1 VVNQA
6 GTVDL
11 NGNASW
17 AIGDWVIAGAGN
29 TWEKLDQTGV
39 DGTGSINRIP
49 RWNTVSSLNDSIIL
63 QSATGI
69 TLDTGK
75 NFATVG
81 AGTITSASTFN
92 ANGDIIMSSATG
104 VSLPVG
110 GYGTAGQVL
119 TAPATPSTGT
129 PLVWSTPTT
138 GTVTSVTAG
147 TGITIGG
154 TAADPTVAI
163 DYLGTDN
170 AILSAPLENGI
181 ATTDTVWFSD
191 ATDDNIKKTTVA
203 NLLALDGARSLSAV
217 LAVGNTSGAN
227 DILIADSQSVNFGT
241 GNDLTITH
249 DATNSIIG
257 NITGNLYIRNDADD
271 ADIVFQS
278 DDGSGGRATYFQL
291 DGSLVRT
298 SVFKDMRFNDDVVLQ
313 IGTSADL
320 RLSHNATDST
330 IDNRTGNLI
339 LEQNQDDGD
348 IIFKA
353 DNGSGGVTTYFQLDG
368 SSGYN
373 KAFKD
378 ILYLDNIKA
387 RFGDSNDL
395 EIYHDGSN
403 SYIKDAGT
411 GNLVVASNAFYLQ
424 KANQGA
430 NMIVA
435 TENAAVSLYYNGS
448 EKLATTS
455 TGVSVTGGGTF
466 TGNVDVNGLFKV
478 DSTNPIILLNESDQT
493 ANNRLWGFQGQQ
505 TLLKIRAYP
514 DDLSSAVDVL
524 TFTRTGNATF
534 PGNVEIDGNL
544 TVDGNII
551 HGGGKSGI
559 FNGSVNYTGTTAAQ
573 LFLIKRTTT
582 GQMIFDVFLTSG
594 TAGGS
599 TKKYTVAHKSN
610 TATVYN
616 KIIETTGTP
625 DFTVTFA
632 NTTVT
637 NTGDAVACTITPT
650 ATQTVSYTIQVGFD
664 NANTVVVS

>member
-1 VVNQA
+1 LSLGNSL
-6 GTVDL
+6 DL
-11 NGNASW
+11 QIFHESNNSFISNN
-17 AIGDWVIAGAGN
+17 IG
-29 TWEKLDQTGV
+29 
-39 DGTGSINRIP
+39 
-49 RWNTVSSLNDSIIL
+49 
-63 QSATGI
+63 
-69 TLDTGK
+69 
-75 NFATVG
+75 
-81 AGTITSASTFN
+81 
-92 ANGDIIMSSATG
+92 
-104 VSLPVG
+104 
-110 GYGTAGQVL
+110 
-119 TAPATPSTGT
+119 
-129 PLVWSTPTT
+129 
-138 GTVTSVTAG
+138 
-147 TGITIGG
+147 
-154 TAADPTVAI
+154 
-163 DYLGTDN
+163 
-170 AILSAPLENGI
+170 
-181 ATTDTVWFSD
+181 
-191 ATDDNIKKTTVA
+191 
-203 NLLALDGARSLSAV
+203 
-217 LAVGNTSGAN
+217 
-227 DILIADSQSVNFGT
+227 
-241 GNDLTITH
+241 DLTIR
-249 DATNSIIG
+249 
-257 NITGNLYIRNDADD
+257 NLAND
-271 ADIVFQS
+271 
-278 DDGSGGRATYFQL
+278 
-291 DGSLVRT
+291 
-298 SVFKDMRFNDDVVLQ
+298 K
-313 IGTSADL
+313 
-320 RLSHNATDST
+320 
-330 IDNRTGNLI
+330 
-339 LEQNQDDGD
+339 D
-348 IIFKA
+348 IIFQS
-353 DNGSGGVTTYFQLDG
+353 DNGSGGVETYFFLDG
-368 SSGYN
+368 SLKLNRFLTDTLYN
-373 KAFKD
+373 
-378 ILYLDNIKA
+378 DNVEA
-387 RFGDSNDL
+387 RFGTNTDL
-395 EIYHDGSN
+395 KIYHDGSN
-403 SYIKDAGT
+403 SYIDEVGT
-411 GNLVVASNAFYLQ
+411 GSLFIRASDIFLKTNTSENAIACASN
-424 KANQGA
+424 G
-430 NMIVA
+430 
-435 TENAAVSLYYNGS
+435 AVSLYYDNA